1 MDRAIFQCCLIIFSY
16 ISIVEKLPTYG
27 IHYYEVKNKQG
38 IPWWLGLSF
47 KGIAQFDYNDKRT
60 PRRVCILR
68 SLMSVGTHRGQE
80 F

>member
-16 ISIVEKLPTYG
+16 MSIVEKLPTYG

-60 PRRVCILR
+60 PRRVCI
-68 SLMSVGTHRGQE
+68 
-80 F
+80 

>member
-1 MDRAIFQCCLIIFSY
+1 MDHAIFQYCLIIFSY
-16 ISIVEKLPTYG
+16 MSIVEKLPTYG

-60 PRRVCILR
+60 PRRVCI
-68 SLMSVGTHRGQE
+68 
-80 F
+80 